1 MLFIL
6 LNVISKVSLFI
17 LITSLIYMV
26 LYLIVKFITY
36 ILKRELTR
44 KTEIAI
50 LILSSIITF
59 SQFTFY
65 NIY

>member
-17 LITSLIYMV
+17 LITSLIYMI
-26 LYLIVKFITY
+26 LYLIVKSITY

-44 KTEIAI
+44 KIEISI

>member
-44 KTEIAI
+44 KIEISI

>member
-1 MLFIL
+1 MLYIL

-26 LYLIVKFITY
+26 LYLIVKLITY

>member
-1 MLFIL
+1 MLYIL

-44 KTEIAI
+44 KTEISI

>member
-1 MLFIL
+1 MLYIL

-44 KTEIAI
+44 KIEISI

>member
-1 MLFIL
+1 MLYIL

>member
-1 MLFIL
+1 MLYIL

-26 LYLIVKFITY
+26 LYLIIKFITY
-36 ILKRELTR
+36 ILKRKLTR

>member
-1 MLFIL
+1 MLYIL

-17 LITSLIYMV
+17 LITSLIYMG

>member
-1 MLFIL
+1 MLYIL

-44 KTEIAI
+44 KIEISI

-59 SQFTFY
+59 SQFIFY

>member
-1 MLFIL
+1 MLYIL

-17 LITSLIYMV
+17 LITSLIYIV

>member
-1 MLFIL
+1 MLYIL

-36 ILKRELTR
+36 ILKRKLTR

>member
-1 MLFIL
+1 MLYIL

-17 LITSLIYMV
+17 LITSLIYMF
-26 LYLIVKFITY
+26 LYLIIKFITY
-36 ILKRELTR
+36 LLKRELTR

>member
-1 MLFIL
+1 MLFTL